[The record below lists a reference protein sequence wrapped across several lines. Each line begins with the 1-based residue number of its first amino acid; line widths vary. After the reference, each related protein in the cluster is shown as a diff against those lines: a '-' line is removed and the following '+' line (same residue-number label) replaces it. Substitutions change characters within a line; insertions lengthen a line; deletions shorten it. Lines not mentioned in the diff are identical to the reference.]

1 MKRRSQSIYLQL
13 LTDKH
18 APEHYRYTHFT
29 SRVWVIITGVSPVI
43 SLFCRVLIVLYVCY
57 CLSAGWSAA
66 CLSSRSSAVCFTVP
80 EVRPCTPSTSAPS
93 GDLRPLN
100 VSSRPRDPSCSHI
113 TIQSRHVWCLQHLIR
128 NQPALVMCHI
138 STDLSF
144 EMFIFIFW
152 CGVCMDCVWV
162 VCVCERDAALYRR
175 HVDVL
180 IWRVLSE
187 KFGVF

>member
-1 MKRRSQSIYLQL
+1 MYWWL
-13 LTDKH
+13 LLKCH
-18 APEHYRYTHFT
+18 
-29 SRVWVIITGVSPVI
+29 SL
-43 SLFCRVLIVLYVCY
+43 SLFWRVLIVLYVCY

-93 GDLRPLN
+93 GDLWPPN

-113 TIQSRHVWCLQHLIR
+113 AIQSRHVWCLQHLIR
-128 NQPALVMCHI
+128 NQPALVMSHI

-152 CGVCMDCVWV
+152 CGVWLMFVWTVFELCVFVRETRCCIVGMLTFW
-162 VCVCERDAALYRR
+162 Y
-175 HVDVL
+175 DVFCQRSL
-180 IWRVLSE
+180 
-187 KFGVF
+187 VFFK